1 MIQKRGDFMT
11 AKDKEAFIKNK
22 LFSTVDINE
31 YKESVEF
38 VSAKKGEKVMTTD
51 SFSRCLVLIISGKA
65 AVSKTGLD
73 GKRTIIN
80 SLSAGDVFGMATLFY
95 EKDEYPSDITAESD
109 LRLAVLKKETVENI
123 FADNPDFA
131 KAYVTLLSEKIH
143 FLNKKLAAF
152 SEGDI
157 AEKLLHWILVA
168 ADGKKE
174 FEIPCSLSK
183 LSAMLNVGRASLYR
197 AFDTLSERGE
207 IVKDGKKIVILKP

>member
-1 MIQKRGDFMT
+1 MVCQDIIVITKIGLYGRR
-11 AKDKEAFIKNK
+11 
-22 LFSTVDINE
+22 TVINRFAE
-31 YKESVEF
+31 
-38 VSAKKGEKVMTTD
+38 
-51 SFSRCLVLIISGKA
+51 
-65 AVSKTGLD
+65 
-73 GKRTIIN
+73 
-80 SLSAGDVFGMATLFY
+80 GDVFGMATLFY

-109 LRLAVLKKETVENI
+109 LRLAVLKKETVEKI